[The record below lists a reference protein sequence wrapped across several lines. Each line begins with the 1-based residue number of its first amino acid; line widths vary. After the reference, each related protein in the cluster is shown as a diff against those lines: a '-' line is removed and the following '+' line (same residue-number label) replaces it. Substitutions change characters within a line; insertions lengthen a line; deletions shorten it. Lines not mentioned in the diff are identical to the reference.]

1 MPDERWQFP
10 IAVRAVTV
18 VIALANMAVIK
29 VLFVDAFGFPL
40 MVLVAVLAIVLAGRA
55 SSVTLSTSHR
65 SVEVRTGFLRE
76 QIPLQRIRSAYVKR
90 TGVTIIVA
98 GGRSVSLASNWL
110 VSWLRIQTPAE
121 DIARAVNLALE
132 EDREAHAD
140 EPAPA
145 VTLATRNNRAMIA
158 LAGVGVVAII
168 AAFLVRFS
176 WPNPVLTVLA
186 VMFAVYIGLTGAF
199 LVIFA
204 VGILSSGRRAPR
216 S

>member
-10 IAVRAVTV
+10 IAVQAVTV

-29 VLFVDAFGFPL
+29 VLFVDAFAFPL
-40 MVLVAVLAIVLAGRA
+40 LAVVAVLAIVLAGRA
-55 SSVTLSTSHR
+55 SSVTLSAGR
-65 SVEVRTGFLRE
+65 RFVEVRTGFLRE

-90 TGVTIIVA
+90 TGVTFIVA

-110 VSWLRIQTPAE
+110 VSWLRIPTPAE
-121 DIARAVNLALE
+121 DIARAVNLAV
-132 EDREAHAD
+132 EDDRAAHAD
-140 EPAPA
+140 DPAAPP
-145 VTLATRNNRAMIA
+145 TFATRNNRAMVA
-158 LAGVGVVAII
+158 LACVGVVAII

-204 VGILSSGRRAPR
+204 IGVLSAGRRAPG